1 MSMNGFFVAIP
12 EQHFFE
18 FCEAEDPLD
27 LDYVSP
33 WDVADSWDVLRK
45 VTDMDEYL
53 TGALQEEVYGL
64 NAADG
69 KCHFFTPDRVEAFYE
84 QLLQIDLTDDLGN
97 LKPKSGLRSLYR
109 GEGIEPEQLA
119 DHILTLR
126 NRLQTILPI
135 YHPETNRHNNGHV
148 VFFYVA

>member
-18 FCEAEDPLD
+18 FCEAENPLN
-27 LDYVSP
+27 LDYVSR
-33 WDVADSWDVLRK
+33 WDVEYVWDVLRK

-53 TGALQEEVYGL
+53 TGALQKEVYGL

-84 QLLQIDLTDDLGN
+84 RLLQIDLNDLEN
-97 LKPKSGLRSLYR
+97 LKPKSGALSLYR
-109 GEGIEPEQLA
+109 GEVIEPEQLA

-135 YHPETNRHNNGHV
+135 YHPETNRHSNGHV

>member
-12 EQHFFE
+12 EQYFFE
-18 FCEAEDPLD
+18 FCEAEYPLN
-27 LDYVSP
+27 LDYVSR

-45 VTDMDEYL
+45 VTDMDKYL

-84 QLLQIDLTDDLGN
+84 RLLQIDLNDLEN

-109 GEGIEPEQLA
+109 GEVIEPEQLA

-135 YHPETNRHNNGHV
+135 YHPETNHHNNGHV

>member
-18 FCEAEDPLD
+18 FCQAEDPLD
-27 LDYVSP
+27 LDYVSR

-45 VTDMDEYL
+45 VTDMNAYL

-64 NAADG
+64 SAADG

-84 QLLQIDLTDDLGN
+84 RLLQIDLNDLEN

-135 YHPETNRHNNGHV
+135 YHPETNRHSNGHV

>member
-18 FCEAEDPLD
+18 FCEAEDPLN
-27 LDYVSP
+27 LDYVSR

-45 VTDMDEYL
+45 ATDMEEYL
-53 TGALQEEVYGL
+53 TGALQEEVYSL

-84 QLLQIDLTDDLGN
+84 RLLQIDLNDLAN
-97 LKPKSGLRSLYR
+97 IKPKSGLRSLYR

-119 DHILTLR
+119 DHILALR

-135 YHPETNRHNNGHV
+135 YHPEANRHSNGHV